1 MVGTSV
7 DTMYKGILLKKALYI
22 LLKKFAYN
30 TLNFFFINVLDVEF
44 YDNHFERIKKFLSC
58 LLHCDMINLYQ
69 KLLFYRGFFFEN
81 CYIRLNFFYMHVFDV
96 KFYDDHFGII

>member
-30 TLNFFFINVLDVEF
+30 TLKKIFISVLGAKL
-44 YDNHFERIKKFLSC
+44 DNDHFEHIKKFLSC
-58 LLHCDMINLYQ
+58 LLQCDIINL
-69 KLLFYRGFFFEN
+69 
-81 CYIRLNFFYMHVFDV
+81 
-96 KFYDDHFGII
+96 